1 MPPPPPFPLKILA
14 ALVALVA
21 VSGCQ
26 PAPTTRPVPSV
37 AQIGS
42 ELKCGTQDHGFEDL
56 QAGWGFCYPGTWK
69 YQERSQNS
77 QTPPGLDLTFDITDI
92 PCTSP
97 TGASARPVCSPD
109 AGLFAFMI
117 ISTYERGS
125 ATSLAGWQQINLASP
140 PPSGESIVWGNAL
153 EATKLADGRRMA
165 LTPHHVVI
173 LELHS
178 GQGHLDLESQMSAR
192 LNTWKFTY

>member
-1 MPPPPPFPLKILA
+1 MPPPLPSPVKILTA
-14 ALVALVA
+14 VVALVA
-21 VSGCQ
+21 FAGCQ

-37 AQIGS
+37 AQIGGN
-42 ELKCGTQDHGFEDL
+42 LKCPSQDHGFEDL
-56 QAGWGFCYPGTWK
+56 QAGWGFCYPGTWR
-69 YQERSQNS
+69 YQERSQSS

-92 PCTSP
+92 PCTNP
-97 TGASARPVCSPD
+97 TGASARPVCSQD

-117 ISTYERGS
+117 ISTYERGGAS
-125 ATSLAGWQQINLASP
+125 SLAAWQQTNLATP
-140 PPSGESIVWGNAL
+140 LPEGESIVWGNSL

-178 GQGHLDLESQMSAR
+178 GQGHLDLESQMSSR
-192 LNTWKFTY
+192 LHTWKFTY